1 MVATKEQTLT
11 ITEIFYSIQ
20 GEGSFAGEPCAFV
33 RLTGCHLRCIWCD
46 SEYSF
51 FGGEKISL
59 FDIMDRLSQ
68 FPTKNV
74 EITGGEPLLQKNVYS
89 LMKLL
94 DDRGYRI
101 MLETSG
107 ARSIE
112 QVPTFVHIVMD
123 LKAPG
128 SGEVNKNIYAN
139 LDFLKPSDDLKIVIR
154 DEADFRWTEKIVK
167 DKNIHSKL
175 LRPPIVQPSFGEM
188 EPAILAE
195 LVKQS
200 ALPFRLGL
208 QLHKYIY
215 SPELK
220 GV

>member
-1 MVATKEQTLT
+1 MAATEEQTLI

-33 RLTGCHLRCIWCD
+33 RLTGCHLRCLWCD

-59 FDIMDRLSQ
+59 ADILDRLRK

-89 LMKLL
+89 LMNLL
-94 DDRGYRI
+94 NDNGYKI

-112 QVPTFVHIVMD
+112 QVPAFVHIVMD

-128 SGEVNKNIYAN
+128 SGEVEKNIYSN
-139 LDFLKPSDDLKIVIR
+139 LNYLKPSDDLKVVIR
-154 DEADFRWTEKIVK
+154 DEADFHWTEKLVK
-167 DKNIHSKL
+167 DKNIHAKL
-175 LRPPIVQPSFGEM
+175 MRPPIVQPSFGEM
-188 EPAILAE
+188 EPAKLAE

-215 SPELK
+215 SPELT